1 MKVAQFNEL
10 CHREHDRD
18 GGTVSALHLTQESY
32 AELLTEI
39 LGDGPVQ
46 MPPDLP
52 SSPVGARLDA
62 MTNPATRT
70 VVNISR
76 APAFVPD
83 TAEVTHWVPIP
94 QPIGW
99 DEDGTPVYPEPGPA
113 MTLTEPA
120 SPYRAEVVQDEPIR
134 CSFW

>member
-94 QPIGW
+94 QPIEIKRRDPEEARARILASGLPPDLAAALA
-99 DEDGTPVYPEPGPA
+99 DEIAPGA
-113 MTLTEPA
+113 
-120 SPYRAEVVQDEPIR
+120 
-134 CSFW
+134 